1 MVAKLPEKTVAA
13 WARLIRAEQAL
24 LDRVE
29 ADLKAEGLPP
39 LVWYDVL
46 LELRR
51 SAEGRLRHRDLAA
64 RMLLAKHNL
73 SRLVDRMAADGLL
86 ERLPVEDDGRGAHI
100 CLSRKGAELQRRM
113 WPVYARSIARHFAN
127 RLDDDDIADLTRV
140 LAKLA

>member
-1 MVAKLPEKTVAA
+1 MVKLGAIATNGMLGWGMIARLPEKTVLA

-24 LDRVE
+24 LGRVE

-73 SRLVDRMAADGLL
+73 SRLVDRMAEDGLL
-86 ERLPVEDDGRGAHI
+86 ERLPV
-100 CLSRKGAELQRRM
+100 
-113 WPVYARSIARHFAN
+113 
-127 RLDDDDIADLTRV
+127 
-140 LAKLA
+140 